1 MATYRRVYDS
11 RHLQADCKEPGSAA
25 KPYARQSSMGY
36 LYLFYLL
43 TPLVSMSTWFRLS
56 AEALS
61 IWWSTTASSAQ
72 SLHESRRS
80 YASANHRSRTELP
93 ASAPGPRCS
102 VVIAAELS
110 RDLHWLQ
117 VGQHV
122 PDVTRAQGVRR
133 QGAAGVPRTAASQA
147 RLRRDSPTGSTE
159 PGAEFDLSIGG
170 GQWTNSLTPLLRRSA
185 YCGLSSSSPA

>member
-56 AEALS
+56 AESLS
-61 IWWSTTASSAQ
+61 IWWSTTALSAQ

-133 QGAAGVPRTAASQA
+133 QGAASVPRTAASQA
-147 RLRRDSPTGSTE
+147 RLRRDSNRLTRGHHRTGGE
-159 PGAEFDLSIGG
+159 
-170 GQWTNSLTPLLRRSA
+170 
-185 YCGLSSSSPA
+185 

>member
-1 MATYRRVYDS
+1 
-11 RHLQADCKEPGSAA
+11 
-25 KPYARQSSMGY
+25 
-36 LYLFYLL
+36 
-43 TPLVSMSTWFRLS
+43 MSTWFRLS
-56 AEALS
+56 AEVLS

-133 QGAAGVPRTAASQA
+133 QGAAGVPRTATSQA
-147 RLRRDSPTGSTE
+147 RLPTTRQQANAPAASFRVLR
-159 PGAEFDLSIGG
+159 PLKLVSRLRASR
-170 GQWTNSLTPLLRRSA
+170 LTPLLRRSA
-185 YCGLSSSSPA
+185 YCDLSNSSPA